1 MLSGRRPDLPG
12 HLAHAPTAVLVIAVT
27 LVASSAHADCEAEA
41 SLSIGVTV
49 QRCTEEGRRWS
60 VVHADLAASDV
71 GVRIARSGERGQT
84 ASAWRASVPG
94 AVVAV
99 QGGAFRFPGWDPEG
113 LTIAEGEVWPGSADD
128 GTRAVLALDAEG
140 AGLVVPAVQTA
151 PAESWMRSVVSGVE
165 VVRAGAPITG
175 CEGGGCERRPRTAV
189 GISGDG
195 RTLVIVVVEGW
206 TATSEGVSDPELG
219 ALTSEAGAHDAIR
232 IGEGATS
239 ALTTAGAV
247 AEIPSSDGAL
257 RAAGPFLG
265 IVNRAAGA
273 TGLLRSVMELPDHT
287 RLPGGTY
294 RVESTDGRLV
304 AMPRANASAYWQ
316 LDIAARTY
324 IVHASLA
331 GYRDECKVCTVPP
344 GYEEWCSFQM
354 TPGSGTAECAAP
366 PRGIDA
372 GVYPIVDAGGIDA
385 TAEVDGGSTSR
396 GIGGGCSVS
405 AGARTDWRAA
415 AILAMLATVGA
426 WMRRGRRA

>member
-1 MLSGRRPDLPG
+1 M
-12 HLAHAPTAVLVIAVT
+12 IAVT
-27 LVASSAHADCEAEA
+27 LAASSARAECEAEA
-41 SLSIGVTV
+41 TLSTGVTV
-49 QRCTEEGRRWS
+49 QRCTEDGRRWS
-60 VVHADLAASDV
+60 VAHADLAASDV
-71 GVRIARSGERGQT
+71 GVRVARSGERGQT

-94 AVVAV
+94 AVLAV

-113 LTIAEGEVWPGSADD
+113 LTIAEGEPWPGTADD
-128 GTRAVLALDAEG
+128 GTRAVLALDAQG
-140 AGLVVPAVQTA
+140 AGLVVPAVQTVPVEA
-151 PAESWMRSVVSGVE
+151 WMRSAVSGVE
-165 VVRAGAPITG
+165 VVRAGAPITA
-175 CEGGGCERRPRTAV
+175 CEGDGCERRPRTAV
-189 GISGDG
+189 GISSDG

-206 TATSEGVSDPELG
+206 TATSEGVTDPELG
-219 ALTSEAGAHDAIR
+219 ALASEAGAHDAIR

-265 IVNRAAGA
+265 IVDRADGA

-304 AMPRANASAYWQ
+304 AMPRPNSSAYWQ

-372 GVYPIVDAGGIDA
+372 GVFPIVDAGEPDA
-385 TAEVDGGSTSR
+385 GGVDAGEGSRTS
-396 GIGGGCSVS
+396 IGGGCGCVVN
-405 AGARTDWRAA
+405 GARTDWRAA
-415 AILAMLATVGA
+415 AILAMLAAVVV